1 LSAINYFYF
10 VNKRRQSYYKEIK
23 CSHCHFNVLTH
34 RIPTLQLGHLEALTV
49 TMKLLSTAFLPVLA
63 AAASSSP
70 SVTIDA
76 GTVQGGKCEG
86 GQKAVFY
93 KAIPF
98 AEPPV
103 DKLRFEPPKAYKN
116 QYPQGTLNATTS
128 APTCIQFSDD
138 FTEKKLG
145 TTALSSEDW

>member
-1 LSAINYFYF
+1 
-10 VNKRRQSYYKEIK
+10 
-23 CSHCHFNVLTH
+23 
-34 RIPTLQLGHLEALTV
+34 
-49 TMKLLSTAFLPVLA
+49 MKLLSIALLPALA

-76 GTVQGGKCEG
+76 GIVEGGKCEN
-86 GQKAVFY
+86 GQNAVFY

-103 DKLRFEPPKAYKN
+103 NELRFEPPKAYKK
-116 QYPQGTLNATTS
+116 QYSQGKLNATTS

-138 FTEKKLG
+138 FTPQKLN
-145 TTALSSEDW
+145 TTAFTSEDWYVEL